1 MSDTTMLTSMPK
13 KKTLVDEPCDE
24 YLRFSRY
31 WTKCKAFVAGE
42 DAVKDLDLLPGG
54 DNVLLPFSP
63 TMSIEQYNFYK
74 SEAELPGITSQ
85 FVSVIIGGL
94 LRKPPVITYKKDIPE
109 EAKDWI
115 VNSIT
120 NTGGSLI
127 SFLNELLKEEM
138 ETSRAWIYA
147 DYPALDENV
156 ANNLSKNEWANVKP
170 YVVIWPASTVINWQV
185 RSINGKSQLS
195 RVIVR
200 GYVELYESEESFH
213 PVSVQT
219 IWVHE
224 IIGGV
229 YQIRIFTLSPS
240 DVGAISTF
248 KLTDTIIPKMHG
260 EVMGSIPAWPANGSI
275 GCDMPYINTFVD
287 KEAAL
292 YNVMSRRNH
301 LLYGA
306 ATYTPWIASDMQP
319 DHFTKIVEQGLG
331 TWILLGKDDKI
342 GSLAPPVEALKD
354 LNTAIDAKLEELAKL
369 GLRFLAPE
377 SAQSGVALTIRNAAQ
392 TATLGVVNTK
402 LSEVLTDVIVH
413 MLNRRYNL
421 QLTSTDITFSLSPD
435 FDPASIGVEF
445 LRIATEWYQ
454 ANLLPRSEW
463 IRLLKANEM
472 LSPEYVD
479 DEGVQEINAD
489 ELTQPTLEQQDTN
502 MGTADKLK
510 QELAKL
516 KAVK

>member
-1 MSDTTMLTSMPK
+1 MIK
-13 KKTLVDEPCDE
+13 IRVDEPCDSYE
-24 YLRFSRY
+24 AYKHI
-31 WTKCKAFVAGE
+31 WDKCRAFVAGE
-42 DAVKDLDLLPGG
+42 QAVKSLDILPGNG
-54 DNVLLPFSP
+54 NILLPFSP

-74 SEAELPGITSQ
+74 GEAELPGITSQ
-85 FVSVIIGGL
+85 FVSVVISGL
-94 LRKPPVITYKKDIPE
+94 LRKAPVVTYKKDVPE

-115 VNSIT
+115 T
-120 NTGGSLI
+120 NGISSTNGSLI
-127 SFLNELLKEEM
+127 SFLYALLKEEM
-138 ETSRAWIYA
+138 ETSRAWIYV
-147 DYPALDENV
+147 DYPYVDEETALNI
-156 ANNLSKNEWANVKP
+156 SKNEWKDYKP
-170 YVVIWPASTVINWQV
+170 YATVWPANTVINWQV
-185 RSINGKSQLS
+185 RNINGINQLS

-200 GYVELYESEESFH
+200 GFVDVYKDEEAFHPESEE
-213 PVSVQT
+213 T

-224 IIGGV
+224 LIKNK
-229 YQIRIFTLSPS
+229 YQVRIFTKIVNNTNNKP
-240 DVGAISTF
+240 AF
-248 KLTDTIIPKMHG
+248 MLTKTIVPKMHG
-260 EVMGSIPAWPANGSI
+260 EYMTMIPAWPANGSI
-275 GCDMPYINTFVD
+275 DCMLPYINTFVD

-306 ATYTPWIASDMQP
+306 ATYTPWIASDMQH
-319 DHFTKIVEQGLG
+319 DTFKKIVDQGLG

-354 LNTAIDAKLEELAKL
+354 LNTAIEAKLEELAKL

-392 TATLGVVNTK
+392 TATLGVINTK
-402 LSEVLTDVIVH
+402 LSEVMSDVIVH
-413 MLNRRYNL
+413 MLNRRFDL

-435 FDPASIGVEF
+435 FDPVSIGVEF

-479 DEGVQEINAD
+479 EEGVQEINTD
-489 ELTQPTLEQQDTN
+489 ELTQPGSTQQDD
-502 MGTADKLK
+502 GLKTAAALK
-510 QELAKL
+510 AELAKL
-516 KAVK
+516 KLVPRVT

>member
-1 MSDTTMLTSMPK
+1 MSTMSKML
-13 KKTLVDEPCDE
+13 KTRVDEPCAD
-24 YLRFSRY
+24 YDFHSSF

-42 DAVKDLDLLPGG
+42 HAVKSLDILPGG
-54 DNVLLPFSP
+54 NNVLLPFSP
-63 TMSIEQYNFYK
+63 EMSPEQYNFFK

-85 FVSVIIGGL
+85 FVAVIIGGL

-115 VNSIT
+115 VNNVSAT
-120 NTGGSLI
+120 NGSLI
-127 SFLNELLKEEM
+127 SFLHELLKEEM
-138 ETSRAWIYA
+138 ETSRAWIYV
-147 DYPALDENV
+147 DYPSIDEEV
-156 ANNLSKNEWANVKP
+156 ANSLSRSEWADVKP
-170 YVVIWPASTVINWQV
+170 YATVWPASTVINWQV
-185 RSINGKSQLS
+185 QSINGVSQLS

-200 GYVELYESEESFH
+200 GFVDSYETPESFH
-213 PVSVQT
+213 PISHET

-224 IIGGV
+224 LINGQ
-229 YQIRIFTLSPS
+229 YQVRVFTLQEINVSAF
-240 DVGAISTF
+240 V
-248 KLTDTIIPKMHG
+248 LTSIIVPKMHG
-260 EVMGSIPAWPANGSI
+260 EFMNMIPAWPANGSI
-275 GCDMPYINTFVD
+275 DCVLPYINTFVD

-319 DHFTKIVEQGLG
+319 DTFKKIVAQGLG
-331 TWILLGKDDKI
+331 TWIQLNKDDKI
-342 GSLAPPVEALKD
+342 GSLSPPVEALKD
-354 LNTAIDAKLEELAKL
+354 LNTAIEAKLEELAKL

-377 SAQSGVALTIRNAAQ
+377 SNQSGVALNIRNAAQ
-392 TATLGVVNTK
+392 IATLGVINTK
-402 LSEVLTDVIVH
+402 LSEVITGVIVH

-435 FDPASIGVEF
+435 FDPVSIGVDF

-472 LSPEYVD
+472 LSSEYVD
-479 DEGVQEINAD
+479 EEGVQEINED
-489 ELTQPTLEQQDTN
+489 ELTQPTLEQQDAN

-516 KAVK
+516 RAAK